1 MDLGL
6 LQREAA
12 NEIGVS
18 KETIRNWERD
28 WKAPA
33 KRYGPAIQTFLGSLP
48 LPPDHSLPGRLRY
61 IRWTLGL
68 TQEGLAA
75 HLRVNRCTVS
85 AWEAGRSQP
94 NRTHRRLIETMMT
107 SGVVLDCQ
115 SGPRPR
121 DQ

>member
-18 KETIRNWERD
+18 VETIRNWE
-28 WKAPA
+28 KGSKNPA
-33 KRYGPAIQTFLGSLP
+33 KRYGRAIQVFLGASPRPSGDSLP
-48 LPPDHSLPGRLRY
+48 DCLRFS
-61 IRWTLGL
+61 RWALGL

-85 AWEAGRSQP
+85 AWEAGRNQP

-107 SGVVLDCQ
+107 SAVD
-115 SGPRPR
+115 R
-121 DQ
+121 DGNR